1 MILVVANINIK
12 DGRQVEFL
20 SSAARCIEATV
31 QEKGN
36 ISYEL
41 KADVFTSNQFTFVE
55 EWESKEALDLHMLQP
70 HYKAFKEETED
81 LFENAVDVKI
91 YDATKVN

>member
-1 MILVVANINIK
+1 MILVVADISVK
-12 DGRQVEFL
+12 DGRQVEFI
-20 SSAARCIEATV
+20 SAASRCIEGTS

-55 EWESKEALDLHMLQP
+55 VWESKEALDLHMQQP
-70 HYKAFKEETED
+70 HYKTFKEETED